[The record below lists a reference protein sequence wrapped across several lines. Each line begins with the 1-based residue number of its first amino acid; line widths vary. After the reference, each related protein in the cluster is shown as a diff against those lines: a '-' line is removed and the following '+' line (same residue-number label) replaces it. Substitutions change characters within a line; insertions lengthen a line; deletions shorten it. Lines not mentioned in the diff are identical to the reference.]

1 MAVIRAEGLYKFFGS
16 KLAVAN
22 LTLEIAPGEI
32 FGFLGPNG
40 AGKSTSVKML
50 LGLARP
56 SGGSATVLGRPLGDV
71 ACRARI
77 GFLPEHFRFYE
88 WLTAA
93 ELLRFHG
100 RLAGLD
106 RRTARQ
112 RAEHW
117 LDRVGLAA
125 QAGQRLG
132 QFSKGMRQRLGLAQA
147 LLHDPELVFLDEPT
161 SGLDPGGRWLV
172 REILREQRARGAAVF
187 LNSHLLGEVESTCDR
202 VAFLRAGE
210 IRAVRPLVHGALA
223 SAQGSVPV
231 EVRAGGLGPELLA
244 GLAPW
249 AEVVAWAGDH
259 LRLEVCREADL
270 PAVAQYLVAG
280 GAAIFAFTPRRA
292 TLEEA
297 FAAIVGREAGL

>member
-1 MAVIRAEGLYKFFGS
+1 MAVIQAAGLYKFFGP

-50 LGLARP
+50 LGLVRP
-56 SGGSATVLGRPLGDV
+56 TGGAATVLGHPLGDV

-93 ELLRFHG
+93 ELLQFHA

-106 RRTARQ
+106 RPAARA
-112 RAEHW
+112 RAAHW

-125 QAGQRLG
+125 QARQRLG
-132 QFSKGMRQRLGLAQA
+132 EFSKGMRQRLGLAQA

-161 SGLDPGGRWLV
+161 SGLDPGGRLLV
-172 REILREQRARGAAVF
+172 REILREQRQRGAAVF
-187 LNSHLLGEVESTCDR
+187 LNSHLLGEVETTCDR
-202 VAFLRAGE
+202 VAFLRDGE
-210 IRAVRPLVHGALA
+210 VRAVRALVAGAPQA
-223 SAQGSVPV
+223 PEAGVAV
-231 EVRAGGLGPELLA
+231 AARARGLRADTVA

-249 AEVVAWAGDH
+249 AQVLAWTGED
-259 LRLEVCREADL
+259 LQLEARREADL
-270 PAVAQYLVAG
+270 PAIVHYLVTQ
-280 GAAIFAFTPRRA
+280 GAALYAFTPRRA

-297 FAAIVGREAGL
+297 FMAIVGREAGA